1 MVKAIKK
8 FWKAQDTLERK
19 MFWSILVV
27 VTIVATFSAIFTVF
41 EGFNIAASLA
51 SLGCAALCFVIAFI
65 AVKSALYNQ
74 CYLVMCCML
83 SCFLLPLLF
92 LFCGGIT
99 SGMPLYCITS
109 MALIA
114 LAARGKAKIAAFIIS
129 MVIQMVVVYLSWVN
143 PDMVFTTLDRDASY
157 LDFIVTIFLTGIT
170 LFAVGSLSLMAYADE
185 REKNARLIAK
195 LDYLSTHDP
204 LTGLYNRRY
213 LLQYLENFVW
223 KRRNDYYLAM
233 LDLDNFKQVNC
244 SCGNDFGDH
253 IICTVGKALQR
264 YEDQATGEC
273 VARFGCEKYMYVIN
287 AGSEVE
293 AYAKVES
300 FRKAV
305 RQMHFEKSIAV
316 NVTVSG
322 GLIPCNSKAI
332 TDVKQLLFK
341 VDELVASAKKQ
352 GKNQIRNMV
361 EN

>member
-1 MVKAIKK
+1 MV
-8 FWKAQDTLERK
+8 
-19 MFWSILVV
+19 
-27 VTIVATFSAIFTVF
+27 
-41 EGFNIAASLA
+41 
-51 SLGCAALCFVIAFI
+51 
-65 AVKSALYNQ
+65 
-74 CYLVMCCML
+74 
-83 SCFLLPLLF
+83 
-92 LFCGGIT
+92 
-99 SGMPLYCITS
+99 
-109 MALIA
+109 
-114 LAARGKAKIAAFIIS
+114 IAAFIIS

-305 RQMHFEKSIAV
+305 RQMHFEKSVVV

-322 GLIPCNSKAI
+322 GLIPCNSKTI
-332 TDVKQLLFK
+332 SDVKQLLFK